1 MAVFVSDFR
10 TERDRKGLFIVTR
23 RPPASCPTFRL
34 AGMVSGLAMLAAMP
48 ASAETLE
55 SALAKAYQGN
65 PSLNASRA
73 GVRAIDENVAI
84 AQSGYRPTVNVNAA
98 IGVQYLQTRS
108 SSSVASAGTAGTTA
122 TTAGAGLGT
131 TGGGLGGTAGAGT
144 TGTGTTTG
152 IGTTGIGTAGGTTGI
167 GTSGAGAAG
176 SATGG
181 EGLAGGATSDIA
193 SQVITSRRTTRT
205 TYLPSSASLNVTQT
219 LFNGFQTDNTVRR
232 AESQVYSQRESLR
245 FTELTV
251 LYNAVQAYMNVLSN
265 TATLELNRNNVE
277 VLEEQLRQTRDR
289 FNVGEVT
296 RTDVAQA
303 EARLAGARSQVAQAE
318 STLRTSIGV
327 YRQNIGV
334 EPRQLAPGRPLDR
347 FVPRSLDQAIA
358 VGLRE
363 HPQVVSAIHNVD
375 ASEAQVKVLEGQL
388 APQLSLQGSLSQLYD
403 QNGPNQSF
411 FVGFVGGRLSIPIY
425 EGGQTYAQIRQAKES
440 VGQARIQVDQ
450 IRDQVR
456 AQIVDF
462 WGRLEAAKAQVI
474 AAQAQVQANEVALN
488 GVREEARVGQRTTLD
503 VLNAQ
508 QELLNS
514 RVNLIVAQ
522 RDRVIFSYGVVQAIG
537 QLTARFTAL
546 PVEYYSAKVHYDQV
560 KDLWF
565 GLRTPD
571 GR

>member
-1 MAVFVSDFR
+1 MA
-10 TERDRKGLFIVTR
+10 
-23 RPPASCPTFRL
+23 
-34 AGMVSGLAMLAAMP
+34 SGLAISVAAP

-65 PSLNASRA
+65 PTLNASRA
-73 GVRAIDENVAI
+73 GVRAVDENVAI
-84 AQSGYRPTVNVNAA
+84 AQSGYRPQVNVAA
-98 IGVQYLQTRS
+98 SIGVQYLQTRS
-108 SSSVASAGTAGTTA
+108 ASTVSAAAGSASTGA
-122 TTAGAGLGT
+122 TTASTGTSLGGGSAASSLGT
-131 TGGGLGGTAGAGT
+131 SSTGIGVSTGT
-144 TGTGTTTG
+144 TGTGSVGSGSLGSTTAGSSQTSSGSTGAVGSNETEVVSQG
-152 IGTTGIGTAGGTTGI
+152 IG
-167 GTSGAGAAG
+167 
-176 SATGG
+176 
-181 EGLAGGATSDIA
+181 
-193 SQVITSRRTTRT
+193 SRRTIRT
-205 TYLPSSASLNVTQT
+205 TYLPSSAGITVSQT
-219 LFNGFQTDNTVRR
+219 IFNGFQTDNLTRR
-232 AESQVYSQRESLR
+232 AESTVYSQRETLR
-245 FTELTV
+245 YTELTV

-303 EARLAGARSQVAQAE
+303 EARLAGARSQVSSAE
-318 STLRTSIGV
+318 SALRTSIGI

-347 FVPRSLDQAIA
+347 FVPASLDAAIA

-363 HPQVVSAIHNVD
+363 HPQIVSAIHAVD
-375 ASEAQVKVLEGQL
+375 AAEAQVKVLEGQL
-388 APQLSLQGSLSQLYD
+388 APNLSLQGSLNQLYD

-411 FVGFVGGRLSIPIY
+411 LVGFVGGRLNIPIY
-425 EGGQTYAQIRQAKES
+425 EGGQTYAQIRQAKET
-440 VGQARIQVDQ
+440 VGQSRIQVDQ
-450 IRDQVR
+450 VRDQVR

-522 RDRVIFSYGVVQAIG
+522 RDRVIYSYGVVQAIG

>member
-1 MAVFVSDFR
+1 
-10 TERDRKGLFIVTR
+10 
-23 RPPASCPTFRL
+23 
-34 AGMVSGLAMLAAMP
+34 MVSALAILAATP
-48 ASAETLE
+48 SAAETLE

-84 AQSGYRPTVNVNAA
+84 AQSGYRPQVNVGAS

-108 SSSVASAGTAGTTA
+108 SSTVAAAAGTAATGATTA
-122 TTAGAGLGT
+122 TTGTSLGGGSAATGAGVGS
-131 TGGGLGGTAGAGT
+131 
-144 TGTGTTTG
+144 
-152 IGTTGIGTAGGTTGI
+152 TTGIGTATGATGI
-167 GTSGAGAAG
+167 GAAG
-176 SATGG
+176 SSTTGGLGQTATGG
-181 EGLAGGATSDIA
+181 AGTTGNTTEIA
-193 SQVITSRRTTRT
+193 AQTIGSSRTVRT
-205 TYLPSSASLNVTQT
+205 TYLPSSANLTVSQT
-219 LFNGFQTDNTVRR
+219 IFNGFQTDNLTRR
-232 AESQVYSQRESLR
+232 AESTVYSQRETLR

-251 LYNAVQAYMNVLSN
+251 LYNAVQSYMNVLSN

-303 EARLAGARSQVAQAE
+303 EARLAGARSQVSAAE
-318 STLRTSIGV
+318 SALRTSIGI

-347 FVPRSLDQAIA
+347 FVPASLDAAIA
-358 VGLRE
+358 IGLRE
-363 HPQVVSAIHNVD
+363 HPQVVSAIHAVD
-375 ASEAQVKVLEGQL
+375 AAEAQVKVLEGQL
-388 APQLSLQGSLSQLYD
+388 APSLSLQGSLSQLYD

-411 FVGFVGGRLSIPIY
+411 FVGFVGGRLNIPIY
-425 EGGQTYAQIRQAKES
+425 EGGQTYAQIRQAKET
-440 VGQARIQVDQ
+440 VGQSRIQVDQ
-450 IRDQVR
+450 VRDQIR

-514 RVNLIVAQ
+514 RVNLIIAQ

>member
-1 MAVFVSDFR
+1 M
-10 TERDRKGLFIVTR
+10 TR